1 MEKNGNELMNEMR
14 KEVSQIRIV
23 KLIEA
28 KKIIKEV
35 IHYDPSEKSKYKTI
49 VNMIDEVI
57 VDELKVQENH
67 INKPTNKV
75 EVITNPKLKEHMKL
89 ALNSNSLEY
98 DNRLS
103 SDEAV
108 NHLADT
114 FIQMKNIMDRVAIE
128 DCWYSKEFFEEVE
141 NALITMAVIKAF
153 GISKKSE
160 RYLGAIRK
168 VVIELRTAESK
179 GW

>member
-1 MEKNGNELMNEMR
+1 MGEDSKTFINEMQID
-14 KEVSQIRIV
+14 VSQKRV
-23 KLIEA
+23 TKLIES
-28 KKIIKEV
+28 KKTIKEV

-49 VNMIDEVI
+49 VNMIDELI

-67 INKPTNKV
+67 INKTTNKV
-75 EVITNPKLKEHMKL
+75 EVIINPKLKEHMKL

-108 NHLADT
+108 NNLAKT
-114 FIQMKNIMDRVAIE
+114 FIQMKSIMDRVAIE
-128 DCWYSKEFFEEVE
+128 DAWYTKAFGDEVE

-153 GISKKSE
+153 GIGKKSE
-160 RYLGAIRK
+160 RYLGVVKK
-168 VVIELRTAESK
+168 VVRELKTAPSK
-179 GW
+179 G

>member
-1 MEKNGNELMNEMR
+1 MEKNGNALMNEMQ
-14 KEVSQIRIV
+14 KEVSQRRIV

-28 KKIIKEV
+28 KNLIKEV
-35 IHYDPSEKSKYKTI
+35 IHYDPCEKSKYKTI

-67 INKPTNKV
+67 INKTTNKV

-114 FIQMKNIMDRVAIE
+114 FIQMKNTLDRVAIE
-128 DCWYSKEFFEEVE
+128 DCWYTKAFGDEVE

-153 GISKKSE
+153 GIGKKSE
-160 RYLGAIRK
+160 RYLGVVKK
-168 VVIELRTAESK
+168 VVSGLESV
-179 GW
+179 

>member
-1 MEKNGNELMNEMR
+1 MKEESKAFIKEMQID
-14 KEVSQIRIV
+14 VSQKRV
-23 KLIEA
+23 TNLIEA
-28 KKIIKEV
+28 KRIIKEV

-179 GW
+179 G

>member
-1 MEKNGNELMNEMR
+1 MEKNSNALMNEIR
-14 KEVSQIRIV
+14 KEISQRRIV

-28 KKIIKEV
+28 KNIIKEV
-35 IHYDPSEKSKYKTI
+35 IHYDPSKNSKHKTI
-49 VNMIDEVI
+49 INMIDEAI

-67 INKPTNKV
+67 INKTTNKV
-75 EVITNPKLKEHMKL
+75 EVITNPKLKEHMKVV
-89 ALNSNSLEY
+89 LNSNSLEY

-108 NHLADT
+108 NNLANT
-114 FIQMKNIMDRVAIE
+114 FIQMKSIMDRVAIE

-179 GW
+179 G

>member
-1 MEKNGNELMNEMR
+1 MEKNSNALMNEIR
-14 KEVSQIRIV
+14 KEISQRRIV

-28 KKIIKEV
+28 KNIIKEV

-67 INKPTNKV
+67 INKTTNKV
-75 EVITNPKLKEHMKL
+75 EVITNPKLKEHMKVV
-89 ALNSNSLEY
+89 LNSNSLEY

-103 SDEAV
+103 IDEAV
-108 NHLADT
+108 NHLANT

-128 DCWYSKEFFEEVE
+128 DAWYKKAFEDEVE

-153 GISKKSE
+153 GIGKKSE
-160 RYLGAIRK
+160 RYLGVVKK
-168 VVIELRTAESK
+168 VVRELKTAPSK
-179 GW
+179 G

>member
-1 MEKNGNELMNEMR
+1 MEKNSNALMNEMQI
-14 KEVSQIRIV
+14 EVSQKRV
-23 KLIEA
+23 TKLIEA
-28 KKIIKEV
+28 KKTIKEV

-67 INKPTNKV
+67 INKTTNKV

-153 GISKKSE
+153 GISKKAE

-179 GW
+179 G

>member
-1 MEKNGNELMNEMR
+1 M
-14 KEVSQIRIV
+14 KEIKG
-23 KLIEA
+23 KLEI
-28 KKIIKEV
+28 KI
-35 IHYDPSEKSKYKTI
+35 
-49 VNMIDEVI
+49 
-57 VDELKVQENH
+57 
-67 INKPTNKV
+67 
-75 EVITNPKLKEHMKL
+75 NPKLKEHMEKIGDKNQDL
-89 ALNSNSLEY
+89 LNAIEAARSDGFNVVIDNNSLEY

-103 SDEAV
+103 IDEAV

-179 GW
+179 G

>member
-1 MEKNGNELMNEMR
+1 MGEDSKAFINEMQID
-14 KEVSQIRIV
+14 VSQKRV
-23 KLIEA
+23 TKLIEA
-28 KKIIKEV
+28 KRIIKEV

-67 INKPTNKV
+67 INKTTNKV

-179 GW
+179 G

>member
-1 MEKNGNELMNEMR
+1 MIDIDFTTIFTLIKAHMENIGDKNQDLLNA
-14 KEVSQIRIV
+14 
-23 KLIEA
+23 IEA
-28 KKIIKEV
+28 ARSDGFNVV
-35 IHYDPSEKSKYKTI
+35 IDK
-49 VNMIDEVI
+49 
-57 VDELKVQENH
+57 
-67 INKPTNKV
+67 
-75 EVITNPKLKEHMKL
+75 
-89 ALNSNSLEY
+89 NSLEK

-160 RYLGAIRK
+160 RYLGVVKK
-168 VVIELRTAESK
+168 VVRELNTAPSK
-179 GW
+179 G

>member
-1 MEKNGNELMNEMR
+1 MEKNSNALMNEIR

-35 IHYDPSEKSKYKTI
+35 IHYDPSEKSKHRTI
-49 VNMIDEVI
+49 VNMIDEAI

-67 INKPTNKV
+67 INKTTNKV

-128 DCWYSKEFFEEVE
+128 DCWYSKEFWEEVE
-141 NALITMAVIKAF
+141 NAIITMAVIKAF
-153 GISKKSE
+153 GVGEKSE
-160 RYLGAIRK
+160 RYLGVVKK
-168 VVIELRTAESK
+168 VVRGLK
-179 GW
+179 DV

>member
-1 MEKNGNELMNEMR
+1 MKEESKAFINEMQIDI
-14 KEVSQIRIV
+14 SQTRV
-23 KLIEA
+23 TKLIEA
-28 KKIIKEV
+28 KTIIKEV

-67 INKPTNKV
+67 INKITNKV

-89 ALNSNSLEY
+89 ALNTNSLED

-103 SDEAV
+103 IDEAV
-108 NHLADT
+108 NNLAKI
-114 FIQMKNIMDRVAIE
+114 FVQMKNIMDRVVIE
-128 DCWYSKEFFEEVE
+128 DAWYTKAFGDEVE

-153 GISKKSE
+153 GIGKKSE
-160 RYLGAIRK
+160 RYLGAVKK
-168 VVIELRTAESK
+168 VVREQEDI
-179 GW
+179 

>member
-1 MEKNGNELMNEMR
+1 MEKNGNALMNEMR
-14 KEVSQIRIV
+14 KEVSQRRVV

-28 KKIIKEV
+28 KTIIKEV
-35 IHYDPSEKSKYKTI
+35 IHYDPIEKSKHRTI
-49 VNMIDEVI
+49 VKMIDEAI

-67 INKPTNKV
+67 INKTANKV

-128 DCWYSKEFFEEVE
+128 DCWYSKEFWEEVE
-141 NALITMAVIKAF
+141 NAIITMAVIKAF
-153 GISKKSE
+153 GVGKKSE
-160 RYLGAIRK
+160 RYLGVVKK
-168 VVIELRTAESK
+168 VVRGLK
-179 GW
+179 DV

>member
-1 MEKNGNELMNEMR
+1 MKEESKAFINEMQID
-14 KEVSQIRIV
+14 VSQTRV
-23 KLIEA
+23 TKLIEA
-28 KKIIKEV
+28 KTIIKEV

-49 VNMIDEVI
+49 VNMIDEAI

-75 EVITNPKLKEHMKL
+75 EIITNPKLKEHMKL

-108 NHLADT
+108 NHLT
-114 FIQMKNIMDRVAIE
+114 KIFIQMKNIMDRVAIE

-160 RYLGAIRK
+160 RYLGVIKK
-168 VVIELRTAESK
+168 VVREQEGI
-179 GW
+179 

>member
-1 MEKNGNELMNEMR
+1 MEKNSNALMNEMR
-14 KEVSQIRIV
+14 KEVSQRRIV

-28 KKIIKEV
+28 KSLIKEV
-35 IHYDPSEKSKYKTI
+35 IHYDPCEKSKHRTI

-57 VDELKVQENH
+57 VDELKVQANT
-67 INKPTNKV
+67 INQPTNKV
-75 EVITNPKLKEHMKL
+75 EIITNPKLREHMKL
-89 ALNSNSLEY
+89 ALDSNSLEH

-103 SDEAV
+103 IDEAA
-108 NHLADT
+108 NHLANT
-114 FIQMKNIMDRVAIE
+114 FIQMKNTMDRVAIE

-179 GW
+179 G

>member
-1 MEKNGNELMNEMR
+1 M
-14 KEVSQIRIV
+14 KEIKG
-23 KLIEA
+23 KLEI
-28 KKIIKEV
+28 KI
-35 IHYDPSEKSKYKTI
+35 
-49 VNMIDEVI
+49 
-57 VDELKVQENH
+57 
-67 INKPTNKV
+67 
-75 EVITNPKLKEHMKL
+75 NPKLKEHMEKIGEKNQDL
-89 ALNSNSLEY
+89 LNAIEAARSDGFNVVIDKNSLEK

-153 GISKKSE
+153 GISKKAE
-160 RYLGAIRK
+160 RYLGVVKK
-168 VVIELRTAESK
+168 VVRELNTAPSK
-179 GW
+179 G

>member
-1 MEKNGNELMNEMR
+1 MEKNSNALMNEMR
-14 KEVSQIRIV
+14 KEVSQRRIV

-28 KKIIKEV
+28 KNLIKEV
-35 IHYDPSEKSKYKTI
+35 IHYDPVEKSKHRTI
-49 VNMIDEVI
+49 VNMIDEAI

-75 EVITNPKLKEHMKL
+75 EIITNPKLKEHMKL

-103 SDEAV
+103 IDEAV
-108 NHLADT
+108 NNLT
-114 FIQMKNIMDRVAIE
+114 KIFIQMKNTMDRVAIE
-128 DCWYSKEFFEEVE
+128 DCWYSKAFWEEVE

-160 RYLGAIRK
+160 RYLGVVKK
-168 VVIELRTAESK
+168 VVRGLK
-179 GW
+179 DV

>member
-1 MEKNGNELMNEMR
+1 MEKNSNALMNEMQI
-14 KEVSQIRIV
+14 EVSQKRIT

-28 KKIIKEV
+28 KTTIKEV

-57 VDELKVQENH
+57 VDELKVQENR
-67 INKPTNKV
+67 INKTTNKV

>member
-1 MEKNGNELMNEMR
+1 MEKNSNALMNEIR

-35 IHYDPSEKSKYKTI
+35 IHYDPSEKSKHRTI
-49 VNMIDEVI
+49 VNMIDEAI

-67 INKPTNKV
+67 INKTTNKV

-114 FIQMKNIMDRVAIE
+114 FIRTKNIMDRVAIE
-128 DCWYSKEFFEEVE
+128 DCWYSKEFWEEVE
-141 NALITMAVIKAF
+141 NAIITMAVIKAF
-153 GISKKSE
+153 GVGKKSE
-160 RYLGAIRK
+160 RYLGVVKK
-168 VVIELRTAESK
+168 VVRGLK
-179 GW
+179 DV